1 MCQGGTNGSVDGGWG
16 IHGFVVLALLGN
28 DTSEDMP
35 LAGELWC
42 FDDDEDGTPLL
53 EDPPARR
60 GPTTHSA
67 SPPSIYD
74 ACDRD
79 LYECSC
85 KELDQVVALAKANGA
100 IGSRLTGAGW
110 GGCTV
115 SLVKDEDVDAFLRV
129 VRCRGGIWLAME
141 GLQGMWKGCV
151 WGVGEKEWQAAAA
164 DGVAAGLMRA
174 VRGTDSSS
182 VLLAI
187 ISPPAEAPA
196 DSRTSPAGAADG
208 GVRAPADRRG
218 PPDRGDPVGQHLRLQ
233 AVQRRGPAQA
243 GPVSG
248 CK

>member
-1 MCQGGTNGSVDGGWG
+1 MWHGATNGSLDGGWG
-16 IHGFVVLALLGN
+16 IHGCVVLALLGN

-42 FDDDEDGTPLL
+42 FDDDEVGTPSL

-60 GPTTHSA
+60 GPATHSA

-129 VRCRGGIWLAME
+129 VRCRGRYLAGDGGAAGDVE
-141 GLQGMWKGCV
+141 GLCLGGS
-151 WGVGEKEWQAAAA
+151 GRR
-164 DGVAAGLMRA
+164 AGRRRLRME
-174 VRGTDSSS
+174 
-182 VLLAI
+182 LQLA
-187 ISPPAEAPA
+187 
-196 DSRTSPAGAADG
+196 
-208 GVRAPADRRG
+208 
-218 PPDRGDPVGQHLRLQ
+218 
-233 AVQRRGPAQA
+233 
-243 GPVSG
+243 
-248 CK
+248 